1 MAASSAELVLLFDV
15 DHTLI
20 DGAAL
25 KARLDVAIESAAGP
39 DGARRFRELYEAVRA
54 ELGFVDLPETIER
67 FGREAGD
74 ASLGEA
80 LTDAVWGLDF
90 AGCLYPGALDAVA
103 HARGLGLPV
112 IVSDGD
118 ERYQRHKIEASG
130 LEAAFEGRVLIFEHK
145 ERETETIRARYPAR
159 RYVLIDDKPRI
170 HAAVKSALDD
180 LVTTVL
186 VEQGPY
192 AGEGVA
198 EGEPPPDLRLPSIA
212 AFCGLDA
219 AALWPGA
226 RWRSTHQ
233 QR

>member
-1 MAASSAELVLLFDV
+1 MAASPSELVLLFDV

-25 KARLDVAIESAAGP
+25 KAGLEASIEAVAGLE
-39 DGARRFRELYEAVRA
+39 GARRFRELYEAVRA
-54 ELGFVDLPETIER
+54 DLGFVDLPETIAR
-67 FGREAGD
+67 FAREAGD
-74 ASLGEA
+74 ASLGDA

-90 AGCLYPGALDAVA
+90 ADCLFPGALDAVE

-112 IVSDGD
+112 IASDGD
-118 ERYQRHKIEASG
+118 ERFQRHKIEASG

-170 HAAVKSALDD
+170 LVAVKSALGD

-192 AGEGVA
+192 AREGVA
-198 EGEPPPDLRLPSIA
+198 EGEPPPDVRLPSIA
-212 AFCGLDA
+212 AFRGLDA
-219 AALWPGA
+219 AALGVG
-226 RWRSTHQ
+226 
-233 QR
+233 